1 MGVDLWN
8 LPAHLLLG
16 RSAFYAERETAGRG
30 AVDLQIVGGG
40 LCKQFFDDWLE
51 FSIRHI
57 FLGKKAAAAR
67 FAKTAAQAARSAR
80 QTSIGS

>member
-1 MGVDLWN
+1 MGKISGTPPGQFSLS
-8 LPAHLLLG
+8 
-16 RSAFYAERETAGRG
+16 RSTLDAKGETTRRG

-51 FSIRHI
+51 SPVRHI